1 MASSKYFVKIPT
13 SGGGDARGDPYDDDV
28 ENNRWRNPYY
38 QVSRW
43 PRTHTY
49 QGSINVGQRERDH
62 SSSSS
67 ELERFLLDR
76 GFTLKSVNVITREL
90 KITDV
95 MELKNISDVNLEKVG
110 GFLTLGQRIKLR
122 HVVKSN

>member
-1 MASSKYFVKIPT
+1 MKIPT